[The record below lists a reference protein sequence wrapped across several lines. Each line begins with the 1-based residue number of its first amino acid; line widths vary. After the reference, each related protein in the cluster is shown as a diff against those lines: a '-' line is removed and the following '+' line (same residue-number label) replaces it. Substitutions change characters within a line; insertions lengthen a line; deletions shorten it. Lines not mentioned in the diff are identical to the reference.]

1 MVGLS
6 AIFLTPHLVPL
17 YQSETAP
24 KWIRGTIVGSYQ
36 LAITIG
42 LFIAAIV
49 NNGTKDRNDSGS
61 YRIPV
66 AIQFA
71 WAIILV
77 GGLLLLPETPRWLI
91 MKGKHEKA
99 ARSFSRLRKLD
110 PTHPSIVEELNEVR
124 ANHEYEMTLG
134 KASYAQCFKGTVG
147 KRLFTGCALQALQQL
162 SGVNFIFYY
171 GTSYFKRAGFQNP
184 FTIQVITNTVNVVST
199 LPGLYLVEKLGR
211 RGLLLLGAV
220 GMTVSQFI
228 VAIVGTVA
236 GTTNLPAQRAG
247 IAFTCFYIY
256 FFASSWGPVA
266 WVVTGEMF
274 PLKVRARALS
284 MTTATNW
291 LFNFA
296 IAYSTPYL
304 VDEKNANLQAKV
316 FFIWGGFCLI
326 AIAFVW
332 SFIYETK
339 GLTLEQVDELY
350 GMVSKAW
357 QSKAFR
363 PKVSFRDV
371 EDGERRMSY
380 REMSIAQE
388 RRHSKAGVVNK
399 ETA

>member
-1 MVGLS
+1 MFFLVGDLLIPRS
-6 AIFLTPHLVPL
+6 VPL

-24 KWIRGTIVGSYQ
+24 RWIRGTIVGSYQ

-42 LFIAAIV
+42 LFLAAIV
-49 NNGTKDRNDSGS
+49 NNATKDRDDSGS

-66 AIQFA
+66 ALQFA

-77 GGLLLLPETPRWLI
+77 GGLLLLPETPRFLI
-91 MKGKHEKA
+91 MKGRDEKA
-99 ARSFSRLRKLD
+99 AIAFSRLRRLE
-110 PTHPSIVEELNEVR
+110 PTHPAIVEELNEVK
-124 ANHEYEMTLG
+124 ANHEYEVTLG

-171 GTSYFKRAGFQNP
+171 GTSYFQRAGFQNP
-184 FTIQVITNTVNVVST
+184 FIIQVITNTVNVVST

-211 RGLLLLGAV
+211 RRLLLLGAI
-220 GMTVSQFI
+220 GMTVAQFI

-236 GTTNLPAQRAG
+236 GTTDLPAQRAG
-247 IAFTCFYIY
+247 IAFTCIYIY

-304 VDEKNANLQAKV
+304 VNEDSANLQAKV
-316 FFIWGGFCLI
+316 FFIWGCFCLI
-326 AIAFVW
+326 AIVFVW
-332 SFIYETK
+332 TLIYETK

-357 QSKAFR
+357 KSKEFR
-363 PKVSFRDV
+363 PKVSFREV
-371 EDGERRMSY
+371 ESGNRRMSM
-380 REMSIAQE
+380 RELSIAHD
-388 RRHSKAGVVNK
+388 RRHSKAGVV
-399 ETA
+399 

>member
-1 MVGLS
+1 M
-6 AIFLTPHLVPL
+6 

-24 KWIRGTIVGSYQ
+24 KWIRGLIIACYQ

-42 LFIAAIV
+42 LFLAAIV
-49 NNGTKDRNDSGS
+49 NNGTKDRDDSGS

-66 AIQFA
+66 ALQFA
-71 WAIILV
+71 WAIILIV
-77 GGLLLLPETPRWLI
+77 GMIILPETPRYLI
-91 MKGKHEKA
+91 MKGKDDKA
-99 ARSFSRLRKLD
+99 AIAFSRLRRLD
-110 PTHPSIVEELNEVR
+110 PTHPAIIEELNEVKSY
-124 ANHEYEMTLG
+124 HEYESIVG

-147 KRLFTGCALQALQQL
+147 KRLFTGCAVQALQQL

-171 GTSYFKRAGFQNP
+171 GTSYFERAGFQNP

-211 RGLLLLGAV
+211 RGLLLFGAI
-220 GMTVSQFI
+220 GMAISQYI

-236 GTTNLPAQRAG
+236 GTTDLPAQRAG
-247 IAFTCFYIY
+247 IAFTCIYIF

-274 PLKVRARALS
+274 PQRVRARCLS

-304 VDEKNANLQAKV
+304 VNEDAANLQARV
-316 FFIWGGFCLI
+316 FFIWGTFCLI

-332 SFIYETK
+332 TFIYETK

-357 QSKAFR
+357 KSKAFR
-363 PKVSFRDV
+363 PKVSFREVD
-371 EDGERRMSY
+371 EAERKMSM
-380 REMSIAQE
+380 RELSIAQE
-388 RRHSKAGVVNK
+388 RRQSKAGVVNK
-399 ETA
+399 EHV

>member
-1 MVGLS
+1 
-6 AIFLTPHLVPL
+6 
-17 YQSETAP
+17 
-24 KWIRGTIVGSYQ
+24 
-36 LAITIG
+36 
-42 LFIAAIV
+42 
-49 NNGTKDRNDSGS
+49 
-61 YRIPV
+61 
-66 AIQFA
+66 
-71 WAIILV
+71 
-77 GGLLLLPETPRWLI
+77 

-110 PTHPSIVEELNEVR
+110 PTHPSIVEEFNEVR
-124 ANHEYEMTLG
+124 ANHEYEVSLG

-184 FTIQVITNTVNVVST
+184 FTIQIITNTVNVVST
-199 LPGLYLVEKLGR
+199 FPGLYLVEKLGR
-211 RGLLLLGAV
+211 RGLLLLGAI

-247 IAFTCFYIY
+247 IAFTCIYIY

-266 WVVTGEMF
+266 WVVTGELF

-304 VDEKNANLQAKV
+304 VDEKHANLQAKV
-316 FFIWGGFCLI
+316 FFIWGSFCLI
-326 AIAFVW
+326 AIVFVW
-332 SFIYETK
+332 SLIYETK

-380 REMSIAQE
+380 REMSVAQE
-388 RRHSKAGVVNK
+388 RRQSKAGVVNK
-399 ETA
+399 ETV